1 MFSLLAASSI
11 ESLVHNNLAL
21 FAMGHLGLVLILL
34 VFFFNMGSNKAP
46 KEPRER
52 DEDAFDYAT
61 EDGSL
66 FKSNTEG
73 SIPLDALKSPETTD
87 ANADALDEPIVFNS
101 QIREQEMPPEAPHD
115 SNEGDT
121 LTLDESD
128 PEHESADATSDSDD
142 STADRDSEP
151 ETEEDHNRRKLE
163 RIATILES
171 APAGPLMLIN
181 REERI
186 LDLNAEA
193 SELFQYQKQD
203 IEDRKIDEIIFLEE
217 QDSSDSDADGLQ
229 KAKGH
234 RKDGSH
240 FPVEVELEM
249 ADREFGIIM
258 VRLQPFLN
266 EVIGAPQPTAETSIS
281 EPEPT
286 PAPEAAPQPSAEKL
300 KLAREDESPEPPTA
314 TPVRSKPLPPP
325 PRPKNRG
332 NSLALQSGGAVTSA
346 GKALDSK
353 TIEMFSSQLGQPLQ
367 SIAQLAQLI
376 ASDEKAI
383 PHLKKY
389 AVAIQAKSNRILSQI
404 EEMSMLV
411 SAQTSE
417 IAMQEHPFNLGNLMS
432 NLVSLASNVSGEE
445 GSKIRFDRGENDL
458 IVISDEEYFEK
469 ALSNLINITLN
480 SAENQEI
487 ELVVQSEV
495 TQSSGDP
502 AKTVTFN
509 GQQLKIQSQRR
520 LTISTRFPGDEH
532 SHRFFDAS
540 INRPESPLV
549 QKLQS
554 SSSLK
559 NHMASIRLM
568 KELARNLGGK
578 LRFVETDAQVGEMQL
593 IVELPCVEVAAYP
606 A

>member
-11 ESLVHNNLAL
+11 ETLVQNNLAL

-34 VFFFNMGSNKAP
+34 VFFFNAGSSKAP
-46 KEPRER
+46 KEPKER

-73 SIPLDALKSPETTD
+73 SIPLDALKSPESTD
-87 ANADALDEPIVFNS
+87 ANSDALDEPIVFNS
-101 QIREQEMPPEAPHD
+101 QIREQEMPPEVPHD

-128 PEHESADATSDSDD
+128 TEHESADATSDSDD
-142 STADRDSEP
+142 STSDSDSEP
-151 ETEEDHNRRKLE
+151 ETEEDNTRRKLD

-217 QDSSDSDADGLQ
+217 QGSSDSDADGLQ

-266 EVIGAPQPTAETSIS
+266 EVIGAPQPATES
-281 EPEPT
+281 EPAPT
-286 PAPEAAPQPSAEKL
+286 DEAATDSSNEKL
-300 KLAREDESPEPPTA
+300 KLAREEESPEPPA
-314 TPVRSKPLPPP
+314 AAPVRSKPLPPP

-332 NSLALQSGGAVTSA
+332 NSLALQSGGAVTPA
-346 GKALDSK
+346 GKPLDSK

-367 SIAQLAQLI
+367 SIMQLAQLI

-417 IAMQEHPFNLGNLMS
+417 ISVQEQPFNLGNLMS
-432 NLVSLASNVSGEE
+432 NIVNLASSVSGEE
-445 GSKIRFDRGENDL
+445 GSKVRFDRGENDL

-495 TQSSGDP
+495 TQTSGDP

-509 GQQLKIQSQRR
+509 GQQLKIESQRR